1 MAAKTDWGSLTFAI
15 VAGITLGL
23 ASAFGAVWAGVPT
36 AFVAPVTGAI
46 VGAFIPLIYRLRAKA
61 GQDNHRK
68 S

>member
-23 ASAFGAVWAGVPT
+23 ASAFTAVWAGVPT
-36 AFVAPVTGAI
+36 AYVAPLTGAV
-46 VGAFIPLIYRLRAKA
+46 VGAFIPLIYRLRAKS
-61 GQDNHRK
+61 GQESPGK